1 MSTDRMLRVNELIR
15 QEVAGFLF
23 REINEPGFDLSA
35 VTVTQVITSSNLR
48 QAKVLVSI
56 RAEPETQQSMLHC
69 LRRHRVPIQEMIG
82 KNVIMKY
89 TPQLHFELDPSIAKG
104 DHVLGLISE
113 MESKHP
119 EWPTRAVPSDSP
131 ATPTPEQHE

>member
-15 QEVAGFLF
+15 QEVAGFLY
-23 REINEPGFDLSA
+23 REINEPDFDLST

-56 RAEPETQQSMLHC
+56 RAAPVVQQAMLHR

-82 KNVIMKY
+82 KNVVMKY
-89 TPQLHFELDPSIAKG
+89 TPQIHFELDLSIAKG

-119 EWPTRAVPSDSP
+119 DWPTRPAAQDQPASP
-131 ATPTPEQHE
+131 PDQHE